1 MQYIIY
7 IYYIYKY
14 MYNVCFKSVQ
24 HSILCHLKT
33 NDFVRDIHFFRHFSL
48 ETGLLPCFAIFFFTL
63 MLWLLMYKIVND
75 FS

>member
-1 MQYIIY
+1 
-7 IYYIYKY
+7 

-48 ETGLLPCFAIFFFTL
+48 ETGLLPCFAIFFFHTDAL
-63 MLWLLMYKIVND
+63 VVNVQD
-75 FS
+75 R